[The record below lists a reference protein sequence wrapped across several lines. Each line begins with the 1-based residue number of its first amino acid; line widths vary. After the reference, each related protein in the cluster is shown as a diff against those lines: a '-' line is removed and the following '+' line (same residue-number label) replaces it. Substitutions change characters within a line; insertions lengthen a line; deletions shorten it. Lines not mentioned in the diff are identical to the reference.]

1 MRKTTLAA
9 ALAAVLLSAAPAVAK
24 TTIFQPQEQSGLRL
38 NKMRPVGKR
47 SLPLTPKSVDEN
59 GAIIPDVSESTKYF
73 QSISSFGTLIGPDD
87 KDWFYMLEPEVQ
99 ILSQSPSF
107 VDYNYTGFKIKVY
120 DDNMNFVGQASGS
133 IEIPEDAKKCERLT
147 IGSQIT
153 RSFFNMNGSDY
164 EIMIIGN
171 FNPKQGYG
179 AKERTFVYSLKPEG
193 TETPCLTSIP
203 GAYVVARN
211 ASTNVSEN
219 FWMAFYEES
228 TWASDAENP
237 TKFSIYSRAGYGT
250 PVKHVGDLEYDPM
263 LVVSDGQN
271 DGVLPLTANVS
282 GNNVF
287 FALWHFEKTFFEDPT
302 DPSNDKLTPDN
313 NFVVELYKGTSS
325 GLDLVKTTKIPMS
338 LPEGEFNLRS
348 YSMGNFL
355 GADDLSF
362 DFNTGDMPGYIVSVY
377 DSQIQGDATKSYYAV
392 YDVDGNQ
399 LLTFGEDNAGY
410 SGMSNVPGHPDQYCF
425 DMESKTTGEHG
436 LVLVN
441 YPSMTEAGFIP
452 KVFVYED
459 DIWALAGN
467 PDRLITA
474 KGVRYVAP
482 IQPTNGN
489 VAAREQ
495 YVGFFTA
502 DGTLDHV
509 DHLQVPGDG
518 IAKILT
524 FIEGSALNPYLFN
537 TSKTT
542 EYLMWIYRYK
552 GTSDSETT
560 VELAITDDKGN
571 ILASRMMP
579 DGNRMPFCM
588 LCNSEDNP
596 SLSITYS
603 LAQNG
608 EDLAIRETIKL
619 PVNKFEGEGTVES
632 PYLIK
637 TFGDLDQVRNNLT
650 SNFAV
655 ANSFDCEG
663 RSFRPIEGNF
673 TGSIDGNGNEITGLL
688 IKANSKGA
696 ALFEQIGQNVIPD
709 DEEAPVPVT
718 ATIKNLTLYQP
729 VVRAE
734 AANNV
739 REFAFLAA
747 EARNALVENVHV
759 VEPSFDAPENL
770 KATVGLLVNSAL
782 DSEITGSSVKDAE
795 ISLPASEGLGG
806 IANIVAGGSVKASSF
821 SGKLSASQ
829 NVGGIAVQNR
839 SQSAVFDDCHVNA
852 DLAAHN
858 TVGGIIATSS
868 RSAVSRSLVEG
879 TIAATQPVQES
890 TEEDVILTYN
900 AGGIVGKLES
910 ASYETP
916 DAEGFL
922 AIDKCV
928 VALDALTLSSEAEHA
943 EAVGAHRIVGW
954 TSIDGGPVT
963 EWVMKDEY
971 TMDPVVHPAEP
982 EARLGQNFVISQLAE
997 VEVFDPALTTEGTT
1011 FAGTADQAW
1020 FASLG
1025 YAFDGATFQ
1034 EPWMLNSE
1042 RPELFHEAS
1051 VGTALY
1057 ITETEIEGVEGTEV
1071 NVPLVLRG
1079 IEPDALTFSSTDEEG
1094 AAVSNLVEPCDAV
1107 ISLLKPGTY
1116 TITATNYFKTA
1127 TLKVTVK
1134 QYVGLDQVGN
1144 DTASAITF
1152 NGSVVKAE
1160 GCAIAVY
1167 NAQGQ
1172 LVASGNDAVDASK
1185 LLAGVYVAKAVA
1197 ADGSASTLKFA
1208 VN

>member
-1 MRKTTLAA
+1 M
-9 ALAAVLLSAAPAVAK
+9 AAVLLSAAPAVAK

-47 SLPLTPKSVDEN
+47 SLPLTPKSVDGN

-179 AKERTFVYSLKPEG
+179 AKERTFVYSLQPEG

-211 ASTNVSEN
+211 ASNTVSEN

-228 TWASDAENP
+228 TWASDADKP

-263 LVVSDGQN
+263 LIVSDGQN
-271 DGVLPLTANVS
+271 DAVLPLTANIK
-282 GNNVF
+282 GNNIY

-302 DPSNDKLTPDN
+302 DPSNDNLTPDN
-313 NFVVELYKGTSS
+313 NFIVELYKGTSS
-325 GLDLVKTTKIPMS
+325 GLELVKTTKIPMS

-355 GADDLSF
+355 GADDLTF
-362 DFNTGDMPGYIVSVY
+362 DFTSGDMPAYIVSVY

-399 LLTFGEDNAGY
+399 LITFGEDNAGY
-410 SGMSNVPGHPDQYCF
+410 GGMSNIPGLPDQYCF
-425 DMESKTTGEHG
+425 DMESKATGEHG
-436 LVLVN
+436 LVLVD
-441 YPSMTEAGFIP
+441 YPSMSEAGFIP
-452 KVFVYED
+452 KVFVHDD

-474 KGVRYVAP
+474 KGVRYAAP
-482 IQPTNGN
+482 IQPTNGGI
-489 VAAREQ
+489 AAREQ
-495 YVGFFTA
+495 YVGYFTA
-502 DGTLDHV
+502 DGTLDYV

-524 FIEGSALNPYLFN
+524 YIEGAALNPYLFN

-542 EYLMWIYRYK
+542 EYLMWVYRYK
-552 GTSDSETT
+552 GASDSETT
-560 VELAITDDKGN
+560 VELAVTDNKGN
-571 ILASRMMP
+571 ILSSRLMP

-588 LCNSEDNP
+588 LCNSESNP
-596 SLSITYS
+596 SLSLTYS

-619 PVNKFEGEGTVES
+619 PLNQFQGGDGSVEN
-632 PYLIK
+632 PYVIS
-637 TFGDLDQVRNNLT
+637 TFGDLDQVRDNLT
-650 SNFAV
+650 SHFSV
-655 ANSFDCEG
+655 ANSFDGEG
-663 RSFRPIEGNF
+663 RTIRPIEGNF
-673 TGSIDGNGNEITGLL
+673 TGSIDGNGNEITGLV
-688 IKANSKGA
+688 IEANSKGA
-696 ALFEQIGQNVIPD
+696 ALFEKIGQNVIPD
-709 DEEAPVPVT
+709 GDEAAAPVT

-806 IANIVAGGSVKASSF
+806 IANIVAGGSVKSSSF
-821 SGKLSASQ
+821 SGKLSAIQ

-852 DLAAHN
+852 DLAANN

-928 VALDALTLSSEAEHA
+928 VALDAMTLSSEAEHA

-954 TSIDGGPVT
+954 TSIDGGPVI
-963 EWVMKDEY
+963 EWVMKDEQ
-971 TMDPVVHPAEP
+971 TMEPVVHPAEP
-982 EARLGQNFVISQLAE
+982 EARLGQNYVISQIAE
-997 VEVFDPALTTEGTT
+997 VETADPALATEGTT
-1011 FAGTADQAW
+1011 FSGTADQAW
-1020 FASLG
+1020 FASIG
-1025 YAFDGATFQ
+1025 YAFDGATIQ

-1057 ITETEIEGVEGTEV
+1057 FTETEIEGVEGTEV
-1071 NVPLVLRG
+1071 KVPLVLRG

-1134 QYVGLDQVGN
+1134 QYVGVEQVGA
-1144 DTASAITF
+1144 DKASAITF

-1160 GCAIAVY
+1160 GCAIAIY

-1172 LVASGNDAVDASK
+1172 LVAYGNNTVDASA

-1197 ADGSASTLKFA
+1197 ADGSASTMKFA
-1208 VN
+1208 VK